1 MNNHNNR
8 EKKINH
14 FQMNF
19 HDLNYARL
27 LQYNACYDAMP
38 ASSKM
43 VVFDVNLQLRKAFN
57 GLIYQNT
64 RHVLLSDP
72 ESDGSVVGILSVTDF
87 IRPLA
92 IISINVHICQCVFV
106 ESLKYKTNQPSIFNF
121 RSIIHHC
128 NFLCNLNE

>member
-1 MNNHNNR
+1 MTISGGSRSAEYGAPNTPTSSSSTPR
-8 EKKINH
+8 SQLQITSPES
-14 FQMNF
+14 
-19 HDLNYARL
+19 DLNYARL

-87 IRPLA
+87 IRVL
-92 IISINVHICQCVFV
+92 
-106 ESLKYKTNQPSIFNF
+106 LKLYK
-121 RSIIHHC
+121 
-128 NFLCNLNE
+128 